1 VVFDLDGTLLEAE
14 SSWGILNRF
23 FGNEDHETMALYRR
37 GELDYAEF
45 MRRDIEAWP
54 KPLHISQVREVL
66 SGWALR
72 PGTAEVVQALRDRGL
87 ELAIL
92 SGGISVLADEVAAQL
107 GIAEPLANELV
118 TDARGYLT
126 GEGLLRVDPLRK
138 EIALREL
145 CRSRGVALERCV
157 TVGDSEMDRSF
168 LQASGLGV
176 LLGDR
181 QTAAR
186 MGVPSVAELGALL
199 DML

>member
-107 GIAEPLANELV
+107 GIADPLANELV

-145 CRSRGVALERCV
+145 YRFCRRADWAFCSATGRRPREWACRASPSWVPCSKCSSGPAATERRAAGSRR
-157 TVGDSEMDRSF
+157 
-168 LQASGLGV
+168 
-176 LLGDR
+176 
-181 QTAAR
+181 
-186 MGVPSVAELGALL
+186 
-199 DML
+199 